1 MCFACLGLQRAVPSL
16 LQGFLGSFSSFSQ
29 REDDGGVGLAALELR
44 RAEREKV
51 FKIEAFSLTLALPY
65 LSLLVFSSL
74 MLGPSK
80 GYEFPVNVSL

>member
-1 MCFACLGLQRAVPSL
+1 
-16 LQGFLGSFSSFSQ
+16 
-29 REDDGGVGLAALELR
+29 LAALELR
-44 RAEREKV
+44 GAEREV

-80 GYEFPVNVSL
+80 GYEFPVDVSL